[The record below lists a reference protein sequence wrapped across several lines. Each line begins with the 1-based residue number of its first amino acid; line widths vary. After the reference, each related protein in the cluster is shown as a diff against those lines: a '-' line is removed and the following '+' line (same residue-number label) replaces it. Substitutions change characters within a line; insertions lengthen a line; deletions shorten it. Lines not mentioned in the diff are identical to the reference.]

1 MQLKDNTF
9 LITGAASGLGA
20 ATAERLVAAGGRV
33 VLCDLSDAVDA
44 LAEGLGE
51 AARAVRGDVTSGDDI
66 QAAVDAA
73 LALSGGRGLAGRGL
87 AGVVHCA
94 GVVSVAKLVDREGN
108 PADLDAYMRTINI
121 NLVGTFN
128 VMRLAAAAMAK
139 NAPGED
145 GERGVIVNTA
155 SVAAFD
161 GQVGQCAYSAS
172 KAGVVGMSLPAA
184 RELSRHGIRVMA
196 IAPGVFE
203 TPMMS
208 EIPDEAAQ
216 ALAAAVPFPKRLGR
230 PEEFARLA
238 EQIVINSMLN
248 GEVIRLDGGIRMQ

>member
-1 MQLKDNTF
+1 MHVKDNTF

-33 VLCDLSDAVDA
+33 VLCDLSDAVETH
-44 LAEGLGE
+44 AERLGE

-73 LALSGGRGLAGRGL
+73 VAFSEGRGL

-108 PADLDAYMRTINI
+108 PADLDAYARTINI

-128 VMRLAAAAMAK
+128 VMRLAAAAMAG

-145 GERGVIVNTA
+145 GERGVIINTA
-155 SVAAFD
+155 SIAAFD

-172 KAGVVGMSLPAA
+172 KAGVVSMSLPAA
-184 RELSRHGIRVMA
+184 RELSRHGVRVMA

-216 ALAAAVPFPKRLGR
+216 ALAAAVPFPKRLGK

-238 EQIVINSMLN
+238 EQIITNPMLN

>member
-1 MQLKDNTF
+1 MHIKDNTF

-33 VLCDLSDAVDA
+33 VLCDLSDAVKA
-44 LAEGLGE
+44 HAERLGD

-73 LALSGGRGLAGRGL
+73 VELSGGRGL

-108 PADLDAYMRTINI
+108 PADLDAYARTINI

-139 NAPGED
+139 NAPGEE
-145 GERGVIVNTA
+145 GERGVIINVA
-155 SVAAFD
+155 SIAAMD

-184 RELSRHGIRVMA
+184 RELSRHGVRVMA

-238 EQIVINSMLN
+238 EQIITNVMLN

>member
-1 MQLKDNTF
+1 MQVKDRTF

-20 ATAERLVAAGGRV
+20 ATAERLVAGGGKV
-33 VLCDLSDAVDA
+33 ILCDMQ
-44 LAEGLGE
+44 EGVKEQASALGE
-51 AARAVRGDVTSGDDI
+51 SAQASVGDITSEADM
-66 QAAVDAA
+66 QAAVS
-73 LALSGGRGLAGRGL
+73 LALEHSDGLGL
-87 AGVVHCA
+87 AGVIHCA
-94 GVVSVAKLVDREGN
+94 GVVSIGKLVDREGN
-108 PADLDAYMRTINI
+108 PASLEAYSKTINI

-128 VMRLAAAAMAK
+128 IMRLAAAAMAK
-139 NAPGED
+139 NSPGDE
-145 GERGVIVNTA
+145 GERGVLINTA
-155 SVAAFD
+155 SIAAFD

-172 KAGVVGMSLPAA
+172 KAGVVSMSLPAA

-216 ALAAAVPFPKRLGR
+216 ALAASVPFPKRLGK
-230 PEEFARLA
+230 PDEFAKMA
-238 EQIVINSMLN
+238 EHIITNVMLN

>member
-1 MQLKDNTF
+1 MQVKDRTF

-20 ATAERLVAAGGRV
+20 ATAERLVNAGANV
-33 VLCDLSDAVDA
+33 VLCDMSDRVLS
-44 LAEGLGE
+44 LAEQLGAQAKACVADITSAADVQQAVNTAVALGGESGL
-51 AARAVRGDVTSGDDI
+51 S
-66 QAAVDAA
+66 
-73 LALSGGRGLAGRGL
+73 
-87 AGVVHCA
+87 GVVHCA

-108 PADLDAYMRTINI
+108 PADLDSYARTVHI

-128 VMRLAAAAMAK
+128 VMRLAAAAMA
-139 NAPGED
+139 NNPPGD
-145 GERGVIVNTA
+145 SGERGVIINTA
-155 SVAAFD
+155 SIAAFD

-184 RELSRHGIRVMA
+184 RELSRHAIRVMA

-216 ALAAAVPFPKRLGR
+216 ALAAAVPFPKRLGK
-230 PEEFARLA
+230 PEEFALLA
-238 EQIVINSMLN
+238 EQIITNPMLN

>member
-1 MQLKDNTF
+1 MHVKDNTF

-33 VLCDLSDAVDA
+33 VLCDLSDAVKA
-44 LAEGLGE
+44 HAERLGD

-73 LALSGGRGLAGRGL
+73 VELSDGRGL

-108 PADLDAYMRTINI
+108 PADLDAYARTINI

-128 VMRLAAAAMAK
+128 VMRLAAAAMAR
-139 NAPGED
+139 NSPSEE
-145 GERGVIVNTA
+145 GERGVIINVA
-155 SVAAFD
+155 SIAAMD

-184 RELSRHGIRVMA
+184 RELSRHGVRVMA

-238 EQIVINSMLN
+238 EQIITNAMLN

>member
-1 MQLKDNTF
+1 MQLKDNSF

-20 ATAERLVAAGGRV
+20 ATAERIVAGGGRV
-33 VLCDLSDAVDA
+33 VLCDLSDAVEA
-44 LAEGLGE
+44 HAAQLGE
-51 AARAVRGDVTSGDDI
+51 AARTVRGDVTSAADM

-73 LALSGGRGLAGRGL
+73 VALGQQNGGQAGLSG
-87 AGVVHCA
+87 VIHCA
-94 GVVSVAKLVDREGN
+94 GVVSVAKLLDRDGN
-108 PADLDAYMRTINI
+108 PANLDAYARTIQI

-128 VMRLAAAAMAK
+128 VMRLAAAAMSH
-139 NAPGED
+139 NPPGED
-145 GERGVIVNTA
+145 GERGVIINTA

-172 KAGVVGMSLPAA
+172 KAGVAGMGLPAA
-184 RELSRHGIRVMA
+184 RELSRHGVRVMT

-208 EIPDEAAQ
+208 DIPEDAVAALS
-216 ALAAAVPFPKRLGR
+216 ASIPFPKRLGK
-230 PEEFARLA
+230 PDEYARLA
-238 EQIVINSMLN
+238 EQIVTNPMLN

>member
-1 MQLKDNTF
+1 MELEDNTF

-20 ATAERLVAAGGRV
+20 ASAERLVAAGARV
-33 VLCDLSDAVDA
+33 VLCDLSEAVDRHA
-44 LAEGLGE
+44 QTLGE
-51 AARAVRGDVTSGDDI
+51 AALAVRGDVTSAD
-66 QAAVDAA
+66 QMAAVIDAA
-73 LALSGGRGLAGRGL
+73 VAHGGERGL
-87 AGVVHCA
+87 AGVIHCA
-94 GVVSVAKLVDREGN
+94 GVVSVGKVLDREGN
-108 PADLDAYMRTINI
+108 PADLEAYARTVQI

-128 VMRLAAAAMAK
+128 VLRLAAAAMAK
-139 NAPGED
+139 NAPGPD
-145 GERGVIVNTA
+145 GERGVIINTA

-184 RELSRHGIRVMA
+184 RELSRHGVRVMA

-208 EIPDEAAQ
+208 GIPDKAVEALSQ
-216 ALAAAVPFPKRLGR
+216 AVPFPKRLGK
-230 PEEFARLA
+230 PDEFARLA
-238 EQIVINSMLN
+238 EQIIGNTMLN

>member
-1 MQLKDNTF
+1 MQVKDRTF

-20 ATAERLVAAGGRV
+20 ATAERLVNAGANI
-33 VLCDLSDAVDA
+33 VLCDMSDRVLN
-44 LAEGLGE
+44 LAEQLGAQAKACVADITSAADMQQAVNTAVALGGESGL
-51 AARAVRGDVTSGDDI
+51 S
-66 QAAVDAA
+66 
-73 LALSGGRGLAGRGL
+73 
-87 AGVVHCA
+87 GVVHCA

-108 PADLDAYMRTINI
+108 PADLDSYARTVHI

-128 VMRLAAAAMAK
+128 VMRLAAAAMA
-139 NAPGED
+139 NNPPGD
-145 GERGVIVNTA
+145 SGERGVIINTA
-155 SVAAFD
+155 SIAAFD

-184 RELSRHGIRVMA
+184 RELSRHAIRVMA

-216 ALAAAVPFPKRLGR
+216 ALAAAVPFPKRLGK
-230 PEEFARLA
+230 PEEFALLA
-238 EQIVINSMLN
+238 EQIITNPMLN

>member
-1 MQLKDNTF
+1 MQVKDSTF

-20 ATAERLVAAGGRV
+20 ATAERLVAAGARV
-33 VLCDLSDAVDA
+33 VLCDLNDSVNSHAQQ
-44 LAEGLGE
+44 LGVN
-51 AARAVRGDVTSGDDI
+51 ARAFMADI
-66 QAAVDAA
+66 SSAEQMQQAIDAAVA
-73 LALSGGRGLAGRGL
+73 LGGERGLS
-87 AGVVHCA
+87 GVVHCA

-108 PADLDAYMRTINI
+108 PADLESYAKTINI

-139 NAPGED
+139 NNPSES
-145 GERGVIVNTA
+145 GERGVIINTA
-155 SVAAFD
+155 SIAAFD

-184 RELSRHGIRVMA
+184 RELSRHAIRVMA

-230 PEEFARLA
+230 PDEFAQLA
-238 EQIVINSMLN
+238 EQIITNAMLN

>member
-1 MQLKDNTF
+1 MQVKDCTF

-20 ATAERLVAAGGRV
+20 ATAERLIAAGGSV
-33 VLCDLSDAVDA
+33 VLCDMNNSVLEHAKR
-44 LAEGLGE
+44 LGD
-51 AARAVRGDVTSGDDI
+51 RAVACIADITSAEQMQQAIDEAIALGGDSG
-66 QAAVDAA
+66 
-73 LALSGGRGLAGRGL
+73 LSG
-87 AGVVHCA
+87 VIHCA
-94 GVVSVAKLVDREGN
+94 GVVSVAKLVDRNGN
-108 PADLDAYMRTINI
+108 PADLESYAKTINI

-139 NAPGED
+139 NTPNES
-145 GERGVIVNTA
+145 GERGVIINTA
-155 SVAAFD
+155 SIAAFD

-184 RELSRHGIRVMA
+184 RELSRHAIRVMA

-216 ALAAAVPFPKRLGR
+216 ALAAAVPFPKRLGK
-230 PEEFARLA
+230 PDEFAQLA
-238 EQIVINSMLN
+238 EQIITNPMLN

>member
-1 MQLKDNTF
+1 MQVKDNTF

-33 VLCDLSDAVDA
+33 VLCDLSDAVEA
-44 LAEGLGE
+44 HAERLGE
-51 AARAVRGDVTSGDDI
+51 ASRAIRGDVTSGDEI

-73 LALSGGRGLAGRGL
+73 VELSEGRGL

-108 PADLDAYMRTINI
+108 PADLDAYNRTIQI

-139 NAPGED
+139 NAAGED
-145 GERGVIVNTA
+145 GERGVIINTA
-155 SVAAFD
+155 SIAAFD

-172 KAGVVGMSLPAA
+172 KAGVVSMSLPAA
-184 RELSRHGIRVMA
+184 RELSRHGVRVMA

-216 ALAAAVPFPKRLGR
+216 ALAASVPFPKRLGK
-230 PEEFARLA
+230 PDEFARLA
-238 EQIVINSMLN
+238 EQIINNAMLN

>member
-1 MQLKDNTF
+1 MQVKESTF

-20 ATAERLVAAGGRV
+20 ATAERLVAAGARV
-33 VLCDLSDAVDA
+33 VLCDLNDSVNAHA
-44 LAEGLGE
+44 QQLGSN
-51 AARAVRGDVTSGDDI
+51 ARAILADITSGE
-66 QAAVDAA
+66 QMQQAVDAA
-73 LALSGGRGLAGRGL
+73 VALGGERGLS
-87 AGVVHCA
+87 GVVHCA
-94 GVVSVAKLVDREGN
+94 GVVSVAKLVDREGS
-108 PADLDAYMRTINI
+108 PADLESYMKTINI

-139 NAPGED
+139 NAPNES
-145 GERGVIVNTA
+145 GERGVIINTA
-155 SVAAFD
+155 SIAAFD

-184 RELSRHGIRVMA
+184 RELSRHAIRVMA

-216 ALAAAVPFPKRLGR
+216 ALAAAVPFPKRLGK
-230 PEEFARLA
+230 PDEFAQLA
-238 EQIVINSMLN
+238 EQIITNPMLN
-248 GEVIRLDGGIRMQ
+248 GELIRLDGGIRMQ

>member
-1 MQLKDNTF
+1 MQVKNSTF

-20 ATAERLVAAGGRV
+20 ATAERLVAAGAKV
-33 VLCDLSDAVDA
+33 VLCDLNDSVNAHA
-44 LAEGLGE
+44 QQLGE
-51 AARAVRGDVTSGDDI
+51 GARAFLADITSAE
-66 QAAVDAA
+66 QMQQAVDAA
-73 LALSGGRGLAGRGL
+73 VALGGERGLS
-87 AGVVHCA
+87 GVVHCA

-108 PADLDAYMRTINI
+108 PADLESYAKTINI
-121 NLVGTFN
+121 NLIGTFN

-139 NAPGED
+139 NTPNES
-145 GERGVIVNTA
+145 GERGVIINTA
-155 SVAAFD
+155 SIAAFD

-184 RELSRHGIRVMA
+184 RELSRHAIRVMA

-216 ALAAAVPFPKRLGR
+216 ALAAAVPFPKRLGK
-230 PEEFARLA
+230 PEEFAQLA
-238 EQIVINSMLN
+238 EQIITNPMLN
-248 GEVIRLDGGIRMQ
+248 GELIRLDGGIRMQ

>member
-1 MQLKDNTF
+1 MQVKNRTF

-20 ATAERLVAAGGRV
+20 ATAERLVAGGGRV
-33 VLCDLSDAVDA
+33 VLCDLSDAVEA
-44 LAEGLGE
+44 HAEKLGE
-51 AARAVRGDVTSGDDI
+51 AARALRGDVTSAEDM

-73 LALSGGRGLAGRGL
+73 VALGDEGGL

-94 GVVSVAKLVDREGN
+94 GIVSVAKLVDREGN
-108 PADLDAYMRTINI
+108 PADLDAYARTVEI

-128 VMRLAAAAMAK
+128 VMRLAAAAMAR
-139 NAPGED
+139 NEPGED

-184 RELSRHGIRVMA
+184 RELSRHGIRVMS
-196 IAPGVFE
+196 IAPGVFQ

-208 EIPDEAAQ
+208 EIPDEAAR
-216 ALAAAVPFPKRLGR
+216 ALAASVPFPKRLGE
-230 PEEFARLA
+230 PDEFARLA
-238 EQIVINSMLN
+238 EQIITNAMLN
-248 GEVIRLDGGIRMQ
+248 GEVIRLDGGIRMH

>member
-1 MQLKDNTF
+1 MQVKEGTF

-20 ATAERLVAAGGRV
+20 ATAERLAAAGAKV
-33 VLCDLSDAVDA
+33 VLCDLNDSVTRHVAK
-44 LAEGLGE
+44 LGE
-51 AARAVRGDVTSGDDI
+51 RAKACMADITSSEQMQ
-66 QAAVDAA
+66 QAFDTAVAFGGQSG
-73 LALSGGRGLAGRGL
+73 LSG
-87 AGVVHCA
+87 VIHCA

-108 PADLDAYMRTINI
+108 PADLEAYAKTIHI

-139 NAPGED
+139 NTPTQS
-145 GERGVIVNTA
+145 GERGVIINTA
-155 SVAAFD
+155 SIAAFD

-184 RELSRHGIRVMA
+184 RELSRHAIRVMA

-216 ALAAAVPFPKRLGR
+216 ALAAAVPFPKRLGKAA
-230 PEEFARLA
+230 EFAQLA
-238 EQIVINSMLN
+238 EQIIVNPMLN

>member
-1 MQLKDNTF
+1 MQVKESTF

-20 ATAERLVAAGGRV
+20 ATAERLVAAGARV
-33 VLCDLSDAVDA
+33 VLCDLNDSVNAHA
-44 LAEGLGE
+44 QQLGSN
-51 AARAVRGDVTSGDDI
+51 ARAILADITSGE
-66 QAAVDAA
+66 QMQQAVDAA
-73 LALSGGRGLAGRGL
+73 VALGGERGLS
-87 AGVVHCA
+87 GVVHCA

-108 PADLDAYMRTINI
+108 PTDLESYMKTVNI

-139 NAPGED
+139 NAPNES
-145 GERGVIVNTA
+145 GERGVIINTA
-155 SVAAFD
+155 SIAAFD

-184 RELSRHGIRVMA
+184 RELSRHAIRVMA

-216 ALAAAVPFPKRLGR
+216 ALAAAVPFPKRLGK
-230 PEEFARLA
+230 PDEFAQLA
-238 EQIVINSMLN
+238 EQIITNPMLN
-248 GEVIRLDGGIRMQ
+248 GELIRLDGGIRMQ

>member
-1 MQLKDNTF
+1 MQVKDNAF

-33 VLCDLSDAVDA
+33 VLCDLSEAVEA
-44 LAEGLGE
+44 HAERLGE
-51 AARAVRGDVTSGDDI
+51 AARAVRGDVTSADDI

-73 LALSGGRGLAGRGL
+73 VALGGERGL

-94 GVVSVAKLVDREGN
+94 GVVSVAKLLDREGH
-108 PADLDAYMRTINI
+108 PADLEAYARTLQI

-128 VMRLAAAAMAK
+128 VMRLASAAMAR
-139 NAPGED
+139 NVPGED
-145 GERGVIVNTA
+145 GERGVIINTA

-208 EIPDEAAQ
+208 DIPEAAVE
-216 ALAAAVPFPKRLGR
+216 ALSAAVPFPKRLGR
-230 PEEFARLA
+230 PDEYARLA
-238 EQIVINSMLN
+238 EQIVTNPMLN

>member
-1 MQLKDNTF
+1 MQVHDKTF

-20 ATAERLVAAGGRV
+20 ATAERLVAGGGRV
-33 VLCDLSDAVDA
+33 VLCDLSDAVEA
-44 LAEGLGE
+44 LARRLGAV
-51 AARAVRGDVTSGDDI
+51 AAAVRGDVTSGEDI

-73 LALSGGRGLAGRGL
+73 VALGGQLD
-87 AGVVHCA
+87 GVVHCA
-94 GVVSVAKLVDREGN
+94 GVVSVAKLLDRQGT
-108 PADLDAYMRTINI
+108 PADLDAYARTVQI

-128 VMRLAAAAMAK
+128 VMRLAAAAMAG
-139 NAPGED
+139 NAPGDD
-145 GERGVIVNTA
+145 GERGVIINTA

-203 TPMMS
+203 TPMMGD
-208 EIPDEAAQ
+208 IPEAAV
-216 ALAAAVPFPKRLGR
+216 ASLSAAVPFPKRLGK
-230 PEEFARLA
+230 PDEYARLA
-238 EQIVINSMLN
+238 EQIIANPMLN

>member
-1 MQLKDNTF
+1 MHVKDNTF

-33 VLCDLSDAVDA
+33 VLCDLSDAVKA
-44 LAEGLGE
+44 HAERLGD

-73 LALSGGRGLAGRGL
+73 VELGDGRGL

-145 GERGVIVNTA
+145 GERGVIINTA
-155 SVAAFD
+155 SIAAMD

-184 RELSRHGIRVMA
+184 RELSRHGVRVMA

-230 PEEFARLA
+230 PDEFARLA
-238 EQIVINSMLN
+238 EQIITNPMLN

>member
-1 MQLKDNTF
+1 MQVKDCTF

-20 ATAERLVAAGGRV
+20 ATAERLVAAGGNV
-33 VLCDLSDAVDA
+33 VLCDMNNSVTEHAERLGKCAAACIADITSAEQMQQAIDEAVSM
-44 LAEGLGE
+44 GGE
-51 AARAVRGDVTSGDDI
+51 SG
-66 QAAVDAA
+66 
-73 LALSGGRGLAGRGL
+73 LSG
-87 AGVVHCA
+87 VIHCA
-94 GVVSVAKLVDREGN
+94 GVVSVAKLIDRNGN
-108 PADLDAYMRTINI
+108 PADLESYAKTINI

-139 NAPGED
+139 NTPSES
-145 GERGVIVNTA
+145 GERGVIINTA
-155 SVAAFD
+155 SIAAFD

-184 RELSRHGIRVMA
+184 RELSRHAIRVMA

-216 ALAAAVPFPKRLGR
+216 ALAAAVPFPKRLGK
-230 PEEFARLA
+230 PDEFAQLA
-238 EQIVINSMLN
+238 EQIITNPMLN

>member
-1 MQLKDNTF
+1 MQVKDRTF

-20 ATAERLVAAGGRV
+20 ATAERLVNAGANV
-33 VLCDLSDAVDA
+33 VLCDMSDRVLNQAEQLGAQAKACVADITSAADMQQAVN
-44 LAEGLGE
+44 
-51 AARAVRGDVTSGDDI
+51 
-66 QAAVDAA
+66 AAVA
-73 LALSGGRGLAGRGL
+73 LGGESGLS
-87 AGVVHCA
+87 GVVHCA

-108 PADLDAYMRTINI
+108 PADLDSYSRTVNI

-139 NAPGED
+139 NPPGD
-145 GERGVIVNTA
+145 SGERGVIINTA
-155 SVAAFD
+155 SIAAFD

-184 RELSRHGIRVMA
+184 RELSRHAIRVMA

-216 ALAAAVPFPKRLGR
+216 ALAAAVPFPKRLGK
-230 PEEFARLA
+230 PEEFALLA
-238 EQIVINSMLN
+238 EQIITNPMLN

>member
-1 MQLKDNTF
+1 MQVKDRTF

-20 ATAERLVAAGGRV
+20 ATAERLAKAGARV
-33 VLCDLSDAVDA
+33 MLCDLNEEVTT
-44 LAEGLGE
+44 LAERLGE
-51 AARAVRGDVTSGDDI
+51 SARACRVDITSAEQMQ
-66 QAAVDAA
+66 QAFDMAV
-73 LALSGGRGLAGRGL
+73 ALSEEQGL

-94 GVVSVAKLVDREGN
+94 GVVSVAKLVDREGS
-108 PADLDAYMRTINI
+108 PADLEAYARTIHI

-139 NAPGED
+139 NTPAD
-145 GERGVIVNTA
+145 SGERGVIINTA
-155 SVAAFD
+155 SIAAFD

-184 RELSRHGIRVMA
+184 RELSRHAIRVMA

-230 PEEFARLA
+230 AQEFAQLA
-238 EQIVINSMLN
+238 EQIIANPMLN

>member
-1 MQLKDNTF
+1 MQVKDNAF

-33 VLCDLSDAVDA
+33 VLCDLSEAVEA
-44 LAEGLGE
+44 HAARLGE
-51 AARAVRGDVTSGDDI
+51 AARAVRGDVTSADDI

-73 LALSGGRGLAGRGL
+73 VALGGERGL

-94 GVVSVAKLVDREGN
+94 GVVSVAKLLDREGN
-108 PADLDAYMRTINI
+108 PADLEAYARTLQI

-128 VMRLAAAAMAK
+128 VMRLASAAMAR
-139 NAPGED
+139 NVPGED
-145 GERGVIVNTA
+145 GERGVIINTA

-184 RELSRHGIRVMA
+184 RELSRYGIRVMA

-208 EIPDEAAQ
+208 DIPEAAVE
-216 ALAAAVPFPKRLGR
+216 ALSAAVPFPKRLGR
-230 PEEFARLA
+230 PDEYARLA
-238 EQIVINSMLN
+238 EQIVTNPMLN

>member
-1 MQLKDNTF
+1 MQVKDRTF

-20 ATAERLVAAGGRV
+20 ATAERLVNAGANV
-33 VLCDLSDAVDA
+33 VLCDMSDRVLN
-44 LAEGLGE
+44 LAEQLGAQAKACVADITSAADMQQAVNTAVALGGESGL
-51 AARAVRGDVTSGDDI
+51 S
-66 QAAVDAA
+66 
-73 LALSGGRGLAGRGL
+73 
-87 AGVVHCA
+87 GVVHCA

-108 PADLDAYMRTINI
+108 PADLDSYARTVNI

-139 NAPGED
+139 NPPGD
-145 GERGVIVNTA
+145 SGERGVIINTA
-155 SVAAFD
+155 SIAAFD

-184 RELSRHGIRVMA
+184 RELSRHAIRVMA

-216 ALAAAVPFPKRLGR
+216 ALAAAVPFPKRLGK
-230 PEEFARLA
+230 PEEFALLA
-238 EQIVINSMLN
+238 EQIITNPMLN